1 MPPFKQNHISK
12 NSHEAPLHSYANFFI
27 DLDSARRE
35 LLGKKCL
42 KKKNQLLHRL
52 WSAGVGSPNW
62 SLSKKKP

>member
-1 MPPFKQNHISK
+1 MPIIKKNNISK
-12 NSHEAPLHSYANFFI
+12 NSHAAPLSSYANFFI

-62 SLSKKKP
+62 SLRKKTP